1 MFTPKKLQPLFKKLA
16 AMEKRRG
23 SINQFLENE
32 YIDENGAAVIDIY
45 LANTDNLFSPYSEK
59 KVLNQDLMH
68 YIDSQADP
76 LPPEI
81 PLIINFIVDDVSKV
95 DQDYIQIAI
104 KRYYWL
110 SYKSMTK
117 DLNRINVTSALFLLM
132 GIGILVL
139 YETLNRLNID
149 ILANQVILIGSW
161 VFIWE
166 AVSRFFFN
174 RRAKQVER
182 INEGQMAV
190 ATVRFEMRKD
200 NVPMVIEPSKNIV
213 KYKP

>member
-1 MFTPKKLQPLFKKLA
+1 
-16 AMEKRRG
+16 MEKRRG

-45 LANTDNLFSPYSEK
+45 LANADNLFSPYSEK

-174 RRAKQVER
+174 RRAKQIER

-200 NVPMVIEPSKNIV
+200 NVPMVIEPPKKV
-213 KYKP
+213 KY

>member
-1 MFTPKKLQPLFKKLA
+1 MFTPKKLKPLFKKLA

-95 DQDYIQIAI
+95 DQDFIQIAI

-110 SYKSMTK
+110 SYK
-117 DLNRINVTSALFLLM
+117 
-132 GIGILVL
+132 
-139 YETLNRLNID
+139 
-149 ILANQVILIGSW
+149 
-161 VFIWE
+161 
-166 AVSRFFFN
+166 
-174 RRAKQVER
+174 
-182 INEGQMAV
+182 
-190 ATVRFEMRKD
+190 
-200 NVPMVIEPSKNIV
+200 
-213 KYKP
+213 

>member
-1 MFTPKKLQPLFKKLA
+1 MFTPKKLKPLFKKLA

-45 LANTDNLFSPYSEK
+45 LANADNLFSPYSEK

-117 DLNRINVTSALFLLM
+117 DLNRIKVTSALFLLM

-174 RRAKQVER
+174 RRAKQIER

-200 NVPMVIEPSKNIV
+200 SIPMVIEPPKKV
-213 KYKP
+213 KY

>member
-1 MFTPKKLQPLFKKLA
+1 MFTPKKLKPLFKKLA

>member
-1 MFTPKKLQPLFKKLA
+1 MFTPKKLKPLFKKLA

-45 LANTDNLFSPYSEK
+45 LANADNLFSPYSEK

-174 RRAKQVER
+174 RRAKQIER

-200 NVPMVIEPSKNIV
+200 NVPMVIEPPKKV
-213 KYKP
+213 KY

>member
-1 MFTPKKLQPLFKKLA
+1 MFTPKNLKPLFKKLA
-16 AMEKRRG
+16 AMEKKRG
-23 SINQFLENE
+23 SFSQFLENE

-45 LANTDNLFSPYSEK
+45 LANADNLFSPYSEK
-59 KVLNQDLMH
+59 KVLNSDLMH

-76 LPPEI
+76 IPPDI

-95 DQDYIQIAI
+95 DQNYIQIAI

-117 DLNRINVTSALFLLM
+117 DLNRINVTSALFFLT

-139 YETLNRLNID
+139 YETLNRLDID

-161 VFIWE
+161 IFIWE

-174 RRAKQVER
+174 RRAKQIER
-182 INEGQMAV
+182 YNEGQMAV

-200 NVPMVIEPSKNIV
+200 SIPMVIESPKKV
-213 KYKP
+213 KY